1 METTASNPQPRST
14 QTSTQG
20 NYQLTNQTNMT
31 KLPEGKS
38 RLDLVRQGLV
48 DGGLKKRGR
57 LIVSID
63 RLKEDPKNERRTFR
77 EMDGL
82 IASIKSVGLVEPIT
96 VAPIDGEG
104 ESAFQIVTGHRRF
117 RAAKSAGL
125 TEVEVLIREPED
137 ETRRRVK
144 SIVSN
149 VQREDIGPVE
159 MAEALQSLLDDRQ
172 VENQQKLAE
181 LIGKDKTWVSRMLRI
196 LDLPV
201 ALKAKVASTQ
211 LSVSYDSVAEI
222 ARVSGEEDQARLIDA
237 VISGTS
243 QAQIRD
249 EIRQIKGQPT
259 KDTASGSAS
268 PKPKRVYHTA
278 HKATVIVQATTTRL
292 TTDETVAALKEALDQ
307 ATGKKSPDAKPRDE
321 SGSAKP

>member
-1 METTASNPQPRST
+1 METQLNRSPLSPTAPPITVPTPPQD
-14 QTSTQG
+14 
-20 NYQLTNQTNMT
+20 YQIINHNDM
-31 KLPEGKS
+31 KLPEGKT

-48 DGGLKKRGR
+48 EGGVKKQGR
-57 LIVSID
+57 LIISIA
-63 RLKEDPKNERRTFR
+63 RLREDPKNERRTFR
-77 EMDGL
+77 EMESL

-96 VAPIDGEG
+96 VTPIDGEG

-172 VENQQKLAE
+172 VENQQKLAD

-201 ALKAKVASTQ
+201 PLKAKVASTQ

-222 ARVSGEEDQARLIDA
+222 ARVNGEEDQARLIDS
-237 VISGTS
+237 VISGAS
-243 QAQIRD
+243 QARIRD
-249 EIRQIKGQPT
+249 EIRQIKGQPA
-259 KDTASGSAS
+259 KDRAGGSTT
-268 PKPKRVYHTA
+268 PKPKRVYLTTHR
-278 HKATVIVQATTTRL
+278 ATVIVQATTSRL
-292 TTDETVAALKEALDQ
+292 SIDDTVSALKEALDQ
-307 ATGKKSPDAKPRDE
+307 ATEKRSDE
-321 SGSAKP
+321 QK

>member
-1 METTASNPQPRST
+1 MLPTPPQD
-14 QTSTQG
+14 
-20 NYQLTNQTNMT
+20 YQIISHNNM
-31 KLPEGKS
+31 KLPEGKT

-48 DGGLKKRGR
+48 EGGVKKQGR
-57 LIVSID
+57 LIVSIA
-63 RLKEDPKNERRTFR
+63 RLREDPKNERRTFR
-77 EMDGL
+77 EMEGL

-96 VAPIDGEG
+96 VTPIDGEG

-117 RAAKSAGL
+117 RAAKAAGL
-125 TEVEVLIREPED
+125 IEVEALIREPED

-201 ALKAKVASTQ
+201 PLKAKVASTQ

-222 ARVSGEEDQARLIDA
+222 ARVKGEEDQARLIDA
-237 VISGTS
+237 VISGAT
-243 QAQIRD
+243 QAHIRD
-249 EIRQIKGQPT
+249 AIRQIKGQPT
-259 KDTASGSAS
+259 KDPTSGSAT
-268 PKPKRVYHTA
+268 PKPKRVYHTT
-278 HKATVIVQATTTRL
+278 HKATVIVQATTSRL
-292 TTDETVAALKEALDQ
+292 GTDDTVAALKEALDQ
-307 ATGKKSPDAKPRDE
+307 AIGKKSGEIK
-321 SGSAKP
+321 S

>member
-1 METTASNPQPRST
+1 VPPMTLPTPPQD
-14 QTSTQG
+14 
-20 NYQLTNQTNMT
+20 YQIINHNNM
-31 KLPEGKS
+31 KLPEGKT

-48 DGGLKKRGR
+48 EGGVKKQGR
-57 LIVSID
+57 LIVSIA
-63 RLKEDPKNERRTFR
+63 RLREDPKNERRTFR
-77 EMDGL
+77 EMEGL

-96 VAPIDGEG
+96 VTPIDGEG

-125 TEVEVLIREPED
+125 TEVEVLIREQED

-172 VENQQKLAE
+172 VENQQKLAD

-201 ALKAKVASTQ
+201 SLKAKVASTQ

-222 ARVSGEEDQARLIDA
+222 ARVKGEEDQARLIDS
-237 VISGTS
+237 VISGAT

-249 EIRQIKGQPT
+249 EIRQTKGQPA
-259 KDTASGSAS
+259 KDSAHGSTA
-268 PKPKRVYHTA
+268 PKPKRVYHTT
-278 HKATVIVQATTTRL
+278 HKATVIVQATTFRL
-292 TTDETVAALKEALDQ
+292 NTGDTVSALREALEQ
-307 ATGKKSPDAKPRDE
+307 AMGKE
-321 SGSAKP
+321 V

>member
-1 METTASNPQPRST
+1 M
-14 QTSTQG
+14 
-20 NYQLTNQTNMT
+20 
-31 KLPEGKS
+31 KLPEGKT

-48 DGGLKKRGR
+48 EAGVKKQGR
-57 LIVSID
+57 LIISIT
-63 RLKEDPKNERRTFR
+63 RLREDPKNERRTFR
-77 EMDGL
+77 EMEGL

-96 VAPIDGEG
+96 VTPIDGEG

-125 TEVEVLIREPED
+125 TEVEVLIREQED

-172 VENQQKLAE
+172 VENQQKLAA
-181 LIGKDKTWVSRMLRI
+181 LLGKDKTWVSRMLRI

-201 ALKAKVASTQ
+201 PLKAKVASTQ

-222 ARVSGEEDQARLIDA
+222 ARVNGEADQARLIDS
-237 VISGTS
+237 VISGAT

-249 EIRQIKGQPT
+249 EIREIKGQPVKNPPGVFT
-259 KDTASGSAS
+259 T
-268 PKPKRVYHTA
+268 PKPKRVYHTT
-278 HKATVIVQATTTRL
+278 HKATVIVQATTPRL
-292 TTDETVAALKEALDQ
+292 STDDTVSALKEALDQ
-307 ATGKKSPDAKPRDE
+307 AMGKRSDE
-321 SGSAKP
+321 QRS